1 MFKSKLDKQKVQK
14 INQDLINGG
23 SLSEVAT
30 NNNVSYQHACYFR
43 KKLVKA
49 GALSPLYKT
58 TRRKARNAKRSRTI
72 TNNTATTPVLTTST
86 DKTFT
91 VVINGTPMY
100 FKDAKSI
107 YVTPEFVDVK
117 Y

>member
-1 MFKSKLDKQKVQK
+1 MFKSKLDKQKIQK

-30 NNNVSYQHACYFR
+30 NNNVSYQHACYLR

-49 GALSPLYKT
+49 GALNPLYKT
-58 TRRKARNAKRSRTI
+58 TKRKVRRNRTI
-72 TNNTATTPVLTTST
+72 TNNTATTPVLRTST
-86 DKTFT
+86 DETFT
-91 VVINGTPMY
+91 VIINGTPMY